1 MKQSEKVYW
10 LKAFLGIVT
19 GFVTFYVQ
27 TKMGFQGEIALM
39 AGISLYIAYSEV
51 AAMMFDVERDRTIK
65 ISIGAFTFL
74 WMLSWTLLNTM
85 GVYGWL

>member
-1 MKQSEKVYW
+1 MKESEKVYW
-10 LKAFLGIVT
+10 LKALLGIAT
-19 GFVTFYVQ
+19 GFVTFYIQ

-51 AAMMFDVERDRTIK
+51 AAMIFKVDRDRTIK

>member
-10 LKAFLGIVT
+10 LKALLGIAT
-19 GFVTFYVQ
+19 GFVTFYIQ

-51 AAMMFDVERDRTIK
+51 AAMIFKVDRDRTIK